1 MESRKTKKILT
12 SYPPSPLPNPPSTSV
27 FKDLSNFKTPNQAPR
42 TLSFQSSPYT
52 QQPKFFTASKNTP
65 VSHSRRGLKTS
76 ALKSKTAQRLKSFEL
91 EQSKS
96 ARKVQIEK
104 EKSLQSLAR
113 SLTVWLN
120 FLFENPG
127 SCGCNVAEFTGE
139 VDGSGGG
146 AGEIK
151 EISVNN
157 GKRDS
162 LLGRGVG
169 VDGPWRGPKRQKDSS
184 WRGMGSADGVGA
196 GVSNSMYSGLRTS
209 LREICSF
216 EDLKERMRVYLSL
229 GSCKEIF
236 ETMTQVTKN
245 IDEGRLKMRA
255 SCPIVSDVKMKEKA
269 LRILMCYNPIW
280 LRIGLYIILGG
291 DSLLP
296 NANVNSDQEIVFLR
310 MVIEKQFFS
319 HSGLAKAYAYNKSV
333 EGLYRPGYYENLGN
347 VILKRLLLLV
357 IILDRVKSQTSLPLK
372 YGIDGLDGGSPL
384 LFSLKSNVKSSRQ
397 VLNDI
402 LSSDVMHG
410 EGNLLAHL
418 VIVGYKVS
426 YQQSHLIEYDFK
438 ITDLF
443 EDLQDGIRL
452 CRSIQLLKHDSSI
465 LMKVVVPSDTLKKS
479 MVNCGIAL
487 QYLKEA
493 GVSLLDE
500 DGTEIIGE
508 DVVNGDKELTLSL
521 LWNMFVHLQLPLLIN
536 KCLLS
541 EEISKIRGVVVEQS
555 STQSILDLLL
565 GWVQAIC
572 ESYDL
577 KIENYSSLLDGKAMW
592 CLLDYYF
599 RKELVCSCSFK
610 DLDATTNKVSIM
622 SAVEY
627 TDAVHN
633 FILTQKLTSLLGN
646 FPEVLQVSD
655 ILEHNGACN
664 GRSVVVLL
672 VFLSFQLLVRK
683 NTDTLNF
690 HKLLGFNCQSPYR
703 RRLST
708 VTWSNEEDNNRNFKA
723 IMTWWQDMARQ
734 NNKCNLNQETLSSHC
749 HSTSRM
755 DSNVQK
761 ENAATIIQS
770 HFKRSVQRRHYLR
783 ERDAVL
789 VLQNVI
795 RSWLSAKK
803 KLLVKKAN
811 ARNTQ
816 SSIFSM
822 EHTENFGT
830 YNTFM
835 VDRYYFVNWKKYII
849 VIQRA
854 TRAWISQ
861 RHCSRDRHYF
871 VTLKRSII
879 IIQRATRAWISWRRC
894 SRGAICKDLSTP
906 GHVNAVTVIQ
916 RCIRGWNAR
925 SVIDRR
931 VNEKRNASG
940 MSKENGET
948 DLCIIA
954 AFTIQNAWQNFT
966 SRKFIQ
972 SQNCAAT
979 KIQSYYRGWLMRKHF
994 ANKKQAIV
1002 TIQNIFKHLKL
1013 KRDFNLHRKQYKSA
1027 IIIQSH
1033 ARGWMARKFFYMQKS
1048 LIVVM
1053 QNCCRGW
1060 LQRREFLCQKNAAR
1074 KIQSAFRYF
1083 NCRTAFLSLKS
1094 AAIDIQQF
1102 VRGETTRKRLLGAS
1116 CYRKIV
1122 RDSFQGFEL
1131 KIFLRSVLKL
1141 QRWWRNVL
1149 LLRVKV
1155 KSVIVIQSQF
1165 RGWIARQ
1172 IAARERQRIVV
1183 IQSYWKGYIA
1193 RKDSMAQLLDLR
1205 LRMQQSA
1212 ANVDDSMRLINRLV
1226 AALSEL
1232 LSMRSVSGILHT
1244 CATLDM
1250 ATEHSQKCCEELVAV
1265 GAVGTLLKLIR
1276 SVSRSIPDQQ
1286 VLKHALSTLRN
1297 LARYPHLT
1305 EIVIENRGSV
1315 ETILWEFLRNKEEAY
1330 FIASELLKKICQK
1343 QKGVEAVHN
1352 SPALLRRLHN
1362 LVVELARKAGNDKS
1376 YTRNLVAKEQAE
1388 RRLREAV
1395 ELLEL
1400 ITNSET

>member
-1 MESRKTKKILT
+1 MESRKMKTNLT
-12 SYPPSPLPNPPSTSV
+12 SCPPSPLPNPPSTSV
-27 FKDLSNFKTPNQAPR
+27 FKDLSNFKTPNQASR
-42 TLSFQSSPYT
+42 TLSFQSSPYSK
-52 QQPKFFTASKNTP
+52 QPKFFTASKNTP

-76 ALKSKTAQRLKSFEL
+76 SLKSKTAQRLKAFEL

-127 SCGCNVAEFTGE
+127 SCGCNVSGFTGE

-146 AGEIK
+146 AGDAMEIL
-151 EISVNN
+151 VNN
-157 GKRDS
+157 GKRDIMPV
-162 LLGRGVG
+162 RGVG

-184 WRGMGSADGVGA
+184 WRGMGSAEGGDA
-196 GVSNSMYSGLRTS
+196 GFSNSLYSGLRAS
-209 LREICSF
+209 LRDICSF

-255 SCPIVSDVKMKEKA
+255 SCPIVSDVRMKEKA

-291 DSLLP
+291 DSLLA
-296 NANVNSDQEIVFLR
+296 NANVNSEQEIVFLR
-310 MVIEKQFFS
+310 MVIDKQFFS

-357 IILDRVKSQTSLPLK
+357 IILDRAKSQTSLPLK

-384 LFSLKSNVKSSRQ
+384 LFSLKSNIKSSRQ
-397 VLNDI
+397 VLNDV

-418 VIVGYKVS
+418 VIVGYKVT

-438 ITDLF
+438 VTDLF
-443 EDLQDGIRL
+443 EDLKDGIRL

-465 LMKVVVPSDTLKKS
+465 LMKVVVPSDTLKKR

-500 DGTEIIGE
+500 DGAEIIGE

-521 LWNMFVHLQLPLLIN
+521 LWNMFVHLQLPQLIN
-536 KCLLS
+536 KTLLS
-541 EEISKIRGVVVEQS
+541 EEISKIRGVVEQS
-555 STQSILDLLL
+555 STESLLDLLL
-565 GWVQAIC
+565 SWVQAIC

-599 RKELVCSCSFK
+599 RKEHDCSCSFK
-610 DLDATTNKVSIM
+610 DIDATTNKVSIM
-622 SAVEY
+622 SAIEY

-655 ILEHNGACN
+655 LLEHNGACN

-672 VFLSFQLLVRK
+672 VFLSFQLLVKR

-708 VTWSNEEDNNRNFKA
+708 GRWSNEEDNNRNFKA

-734 NNKCNLNQETLSSHC
+734 NNKCNLTQATLSPHC
-749 HSTSRM
+749 HLTGKR
-755 DSNVQK
+755 DSNVQR

-770 HFKRSVQRRHYLR
+770 HFRRLVQRRNYLR
-783 ERDAVL
+783 KRDAVL
-789 VLQNVI
+789 VLQNVLW
-795 RSWLSAKK
+795 SWLSVKK
-803 KLLVKKAN
+803 KLFVKKAN

-830 YNTFM
+830 YNALM
-835 VDRYYFVNWKKYII
+835 VDRYYFVNLKKCII

-854 TRAWISQ
+854 TRAWISRRQ
-861 RHCSRDRHYF
+861 CSGDRHYF
-871 VTLKRSII
+871 LTLKRSII
-879 IIQRATRAWISWRRC
+879 IIQHATRAWISWRRC
-894 SRGAICKDLSTP
+894 SKGAMCKDLSTP
-906 GHVNAVTVIQ
+906 GHVNAITVIQ

-925 SVIDRR
+925 SVVDQR

-940 MSKENGET
+940 MSKENEVT
-948 DLCIIA
+948 DLRIIA
-954 AFTIQNAWQNFT
+954 AFTIQHAWQNFT
-966 SRKFIQ
+966 SHKFVR

-994 ANKKQAIV
+994 AKKKQAVI
-1002 TIQNIFKHLKL
+1002 TIQNIFKCLKFR
-1013 KRDFNLHRKQYKSA
+1013 RDFYLHRKKNTSA

-1033 ARGWMARKFFYMQKS
+1033 ARGWMARKFFYRQKS
-1048 LIVVM
+1048 LIVMM

-1060 LQRREFLCQKNAAR
+1060 LQRSEFLCQKDAAR
-1074 KIQSAFRYF
+1074 KIQSAFWYF

-1094 AAIDIQQF
+1094 AAIDIQRF
-1102 VRGETTRKRLLGAS
+1102 IRGENTRKRLLGAS
-1116 CYRKIV
+1116 CYRKTA

-1131 KIFLRSVLKL
+1131 KIFLQSVLKL

-1149 LLRVKV
+1149 LLRVKI

-1165 RGWIARQ
+1165 RGWIARR
-1172 IAARERQRIVV
+1172 IAAIERQRIVV
-1183 IQSYWKGYIA
+1183 IQSYWKGYLA
-1193 RKDSMAQLLDLR
+1193 RKDSRAQLLDLR
-1205 LRMQQSA
+1205 LRVQRSA
-1212 ANVDDSMRLINRLV
+1212 ANVDDSLRLINRLV
-1226 AALSEL
+1226 AALTEL

-1250 ATEHSQKCCEELVAV
+1250 ATKHSQKCCEELVAV

-1305 EIVIENRGSV
+1305 ELVIENQGSV

-1330 FIASELLKKICQK
+1330 FIASELLKKICQN
-1343 QKGVEAVHN
+1343 QRGVDAVHN
-1352 SPALLRRLHN
+1352 SPGLLRRLHN

-1400 ITNSET
+1400 ITNSGT